1 MRETKKESVGNKV
14 ASEVAFQDGRL
25 LVSAVVGLADTISGV
40 NFRSRVTQCQDD
52 LAGHRHCVLMD
63 VEQVLRV
70 GRVEIFRDE
79 QLGWFS
85 APLAEGVGRLVR

>member
-1 MRETKKESVGNKV
+1 
-14 ASEVAFQDGRL
+14 
-25 LVSAVVGLADTISGV
+25 
-40 NFRSRVTQCQDD
+40 
-52 LAGHRHCVLMD
+52 MD